1 MPDPSISRKRF
12 LKQGSAA
19 LAAAGLATV
28 GCQPSNKPASGPT
41 ILTKQAFEWDMVTT
55 WPPNFPILGEGCQQL
70 ADWIEQM
77 SGGRLKVK
85 VYGAGKLVPALESFE
100 AVSLGAVAMAHGASY
115 YWAGKIPA
123 AQFFSTVP
131 FGMNAQQMMAW
142 LIAGGGQ
149 ELWDEAYEPF
159 GLIGRPA
166 GNTGIQ
172 MGGWFNTEINTV
184 ADLKGLKMR
193 IPGLGGKV
201 MSKAGVTAVNV
212 AGGEIYTNLERGVI
226 DATEWIG
233 PFHDY
238 KMGFHEIAKYYYY
251 PGWHE
256 PGTVLETLVN
266 RKKLEELPT
275 DLQEIVKTAIA
286 RQGVWIHSMAE
297 AANSEYLLK
306 IQNETSVEMRAFPT
320 EVLEVLRTATGEV
333 LEEMIAS
340 DPLSA
345 KVYASYRKFQQQV
358 SRWAN
363 YTEKRYYSDLQK

>member
-1 MPDPSISRKRF
+1 MNRSAF
-12 LKQGSAA
+12 LKRGAAA
-19 LAAAGLATV
+19 LAGVGAVAV
-28 GCQPSNKPASGPT
+28 GCGTEQQQAQGPAIITNKT
-41 ILTKQAFEWDMVTT
+41 YEWDMVTT

-85 VYGAGKLVPALESFE
+85 VFGAGKLVPAMESFE

-115 YWAGKIPA
+115 YWSGKVPA

-131 FGMNAQQMMAW
+131 FGMNAQQMLAW
-142 LIAGGGQ
+142 LLAGGGQ
-149 ELWDEAYEPF
+149 ELWDETYEPF

-172 MGGWFNTEINTV
+172 MGGWFNKAIETV
-184 ADLKGLKMR
+184 ADLQGLKMR

-201 MSKAGVTAVNV
+201 MAKAGVTAVNV
-212 AGGEIYTNLERGVI
+212 AGGEIYTSLERGVI

-266 RKKLEELPT
+266 RKKLEALPT
-275 DLQEIVKTAIA
+275 DLQAIVKTAIA
-286 RQGVWIHSMAE
+286 RQGMWIHSQAE

-306 IQNETSVEMRAFPT
+306 IQNETSVEMRAFPK
-320 EVLEVLRTATGEV
+320 EVLEVLRTATEEV
-333 LEEMIAS
+333 LAEMIAS

-345 KVYASYRKFQQQV
+345 KVYASYRQFQTQV

-363 YTEKRYYSDLQK
+363 YTERRYYSDLQP